1 MRHNVPTIF
10 IKNLY
15 LPQNIHI
22 KCDTFPEIRS
32 KMLLNSAYKPMGKIN
47 YSKNE
52 TINRSNIAQNSGIR
66 RMYGLLLFTLHSV
79 QENFF
84 NSNCI
89 TQSQMSVIRTIRLI
103 NEASVLYFCENK
115 SYC

>member
-1 MRHNVPTIF
+1 MRHNVPTTF

-47 YSKNE
+47 YTKNE

-66 RMYGLLLFTLHSV
+66 RMYGLLLFTLHSAK
-79 QENFF
+79 EGFF
-84 NSNCI
+84 L
-89 TQSQMSVIRTIRLI
+89 T
-103 NEASVLYFCENK
+103 ASVSRNLKDLLYVQ
-115 SYC
+115 SG